1 MFEIWDEAGQA
12 KGLNLQQL
20 QQRLTSYR
28 GEVMVRYINRIGLP
42 TTLFLTVDKGLAYQR
57 FKTDTPC
64 STGTGWHRPLS
75 QNNAKP
81 HCSRLRSLSADNQS
95 AKPLHAEMN
104 SISVFILKIL
114 SKIFTTSYSL

>member
-20 QQRLTSYR
+20 QQRLTGYR

-57 FKTDTPC
+57 FKADTPLLDWDWLAQAIEPELRKT
-64 STGTGWHRPLS
+64 SLLPLE
-75 QNNAKP
+75 AVA
-81 HCSRLRSLSADNQS
+81 RG
-95 AKPLHAEMN
+95 
-104 SISVFILKIL
+104 
-114 SKIFTTSYSL
+114 

>member
-57 FKTDTPC
+57 FKADTPLLDWDWLAQA
-64 STGTGWHRPLS
+64 SLTALHEATPLYPLE
-75 QNNAKP
+75 AI
-81 HCSRLRSLSADNQS
+81 SR
-95 AKPLHAEMN
+95 
-104 SISVFILKIL
+104 
-114 SKIFTTSYSL
+114 